1 MATFLPS
8 RPSRPL
14 LGARRQRRAVDVVP
28 DVAPRPVV
36 PAPRSSV
43 VAAAIYD
50 DGIRTAGYDN
60 LAETFSALRSRPGG
74 MAWIGL
80 ERPDEAELTSLARE
94 FDLHPLA
101 IEDVIQA
108 HQRPKIERYGDTLFV
123 VLRAARY
130 LDDVEEVEFGELHV
144 FVGPD
149 FVVTVRH
156 GASPDLAAVRN
167 RLEAD
172 REMLSRGPEAVLYAI
187 LDSVVDGYAPVVAG
201 LDHDIDEIE
210 SDVWGGAPDVSRR
223 IYELSREVIDFQ
235 RAVRPEQ
242 ALCASL
248 AKGAD
253 KYGVDPELQAYLR
266 DVADHLTE
274 AADRIEVFRAAL
286 RDILT
291 VAATLVAQRQN
302 EEMKHLSE
310 VSIRQGEEVKK
321 ISGWA
326 AILFAP
332 TLVGTVYGMNFE
344 IMPELDWAYGY
355 PVALVAMLAVSV
367 GLFGVFRWKRWI

>member
-1 MATFLPS
+1 MATFLPA

-28 DVAPRPVV
+28 DVAPRPAE

-50 DGIRTAGYDN
+50 DGVRTAAYDN
-60 LAETFSALRSRPGG
+60 LAETFSALRSRTGG

-80 ERPDEAELTSLARE
+80 ERPDETELTSLARE

-101 IEDVIQA
+101 IEDAIQA

-130 LDDVEEVEFGELHV
+130 LDDAEEVEFGELHV

-156 GASPDLAAVRN
+156 GASPDLAAVRR
-167 RLEAD
+167 RLEGD
-172 REMLSRGPEAVLYAI
+172 REMLSRGPEAILYAI

-310 VSIRQGEEVKK
+310 VSIRQGEQVKK

-332 TLVGTVYGMNFE
+332 TLVGTIYGMNFE
-344 IMPELDWAYGY
+344 IMPELDWVYGY
-355 PVALVAMLAVSV
+355 PAALVAMLAVSV